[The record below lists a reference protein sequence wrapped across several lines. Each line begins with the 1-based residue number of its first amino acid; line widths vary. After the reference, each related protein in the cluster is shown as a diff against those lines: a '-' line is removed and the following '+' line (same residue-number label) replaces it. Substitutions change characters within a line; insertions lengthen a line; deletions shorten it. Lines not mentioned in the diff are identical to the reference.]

1 MQQLHARGHEND
13 DDQHGQHE
21 HRDRDHHAN
30 RRATARLDDLGFA
43 SFAQSVGLCREDLPD
58 GHTLAVRG
66 AKLANERT
74 ELGYAVASVQTL
86 EGILERAPP
95 TQAQLRDDTTQLV
108 RGNAVAG
115 RGQYRAHSARQRR

>member
-1 MQQLHARGHEND
+1 MWALSFLSGESAAQLKQLHARGHEND

-43 SFAQSVGLCREDLPD
+43 SLAQSVGLCREHLPD
-58 GHTLAVRG
+58 GHTLAVRSAQWADEG
-66 AKLANERT
+66 A

-86 EGILERAPP
+86 EAILERAPP
-95 TQAQLRDDTTQLV
+95 TQAQFRDDTTQ
-108 RGNAVAG
+108 
-115 RGQYRAHSARQRR
+115 